1 MARSGPLAE
10 RVTVTMPSELVAG
23 IDRIEANRSRFI
35 AEAVRHELQR
45 RQRLEL
51 LRSLE
56 APHPDSAATAAL
68 GLADWA
74 EALPE
79 GDSDL
84 LDPSAGEPLH
94 WRPESGW
101 QHAGSPEIKPGACPG
116 AAWCW
121 WIWSPPWAMSSAA
134 PGPAWW

>member
-1 MARSGPLAE
+1 MARSIPLAE

-23 IDRIEANRSRFI
+23 IDRIEGNRSRFI

-56 APHPDSAATAAL
+56 APHPESAATAAL
-68 GLADWA
+68 ALADWA

-84 LDPSAGEPLH
+84 LDPSAGVAMN

-101 QHAGSPEIKPGACPG
+101 QNIGSPEIQ
-116 AAWCW
+116 
-121 WIWSPPWAMSSAA
+121 S
-134 PGPAWW
+134 

>member
-1 MARSGPLAE
+1 
-10 RVTVTMPSELVAG
+10 MPSELVAG
-23 IDRIEANRSRFI
+23 IDRIEGNRSRFV

-56 APHPDSAATAAL
+56 APHPDSVATAAL

-84 LDPSAGEPLH
+84 LDPSAGVPLQ

-101 QHAGSPEIKPGACPG
+101 QVAGSPDVQP
-116 AAWCW
+116 
-121 WIWSPPWAMSSAA
+121 
-134 PGPAWW
+134 

>member
-1 MARSGPLAE
+1 MVRSSPLAE

-51 LRSLE
+51 LRSLDT
-56 APHPDSAATAAL
+56 PHPDSAATAAL

-84 LDPSAGEPLH
+84 LDPSAGVPVH
-94 WRPESGW
+94 WLPESGW
-101 QHAGSPEIKPGACPG
+101 QHAGSPE
-116 AAWCW
+116 
-121 WIWSPPWAMSSAA
+121 SQL
-134 PGPAWW
+134 

>member
-1 MARSGPLAE
+1 
-10 RVTVTMPSELVAG
+10 MPSELVAG

-56 APHPDSAATAAL
+56 APHPDSAAAAAL

-84 LDPSAGEPLH
+84 LDPSAGVPVR
-94 WRPESGW
+94 WRAESGW
-101 QHAGSPEIKPGACPG
+101 QEAGSPESQP
-116 AAWCW
+116 
-121 WIWSPPWAMSSAA
+121 
-134 PGPAWW
+134 

>member
-1 MARSGPLAE
+1 MARSSPPAE

-23 IDRIEANRSRFI
+23 IDRIEGNRSRFV

-74 EALPE
+74 EALSE

-84 LDPSAGEPLH
+84 LDPSAGVPLH

-101 QHAGSPEIKPGACPG
+101 QVAGSPDVQP
-116 AAWCW
+116 
-121 WIWSPPWAMSSAA
+121 
-134 PGPAWW
+134 

>member
-1 MARSGPLAE
+1 MARSSPLAE

-23 IDRIEANRSRFI
+23 IDRIESNRSRFI

-68 GLADWA
+68 GLKDWA

-84 LDPSAGEPLH
+84 LDPSAGEPVH
-94 WRPESGW
+94 WRSESGW
-101 QHAGSPEIKPGACPG
+101 QHAGSPEIKP
-116 AAWCW
+116 
-121 WIWSPPWAMSSAA
+121 
-134 PGPAWW
+134 

>member
-1 MARSGPLAE
+1 
-10 RVTVTMPSELVAG
+10 MPSELVAG
-23 IDRIEANRSRFI
+23 IDRIVANRSRFI

-68 GLADWA
+68 GLKDWA

-84 LDPSAGEPLH
+84 LDPSAGEPVH
-94 WRPESGW
+94 WRSESGW
-101 QHAGSPEIKPGACPG
+101 QHAGSPEIKP
-116 AAWCW
+116 
-121 WIWSPPWAMSSAA
+121 
-134 PGPAWW
+134 

>member
-1 MARSGPLAE
+1 MARSSPLAE
-10 RVTVTMPSELVAG
+10 RVTVTMPSELIAG
-23 IDRIEANRSRFI
+23 IESNRSRFT

-56 APHPDSAATAAL
+56 APHPDSVATAAL

-84 LDPSAGEPLH
+84 LDPSAGEPVH

-101 QHAGSPEIKPGACPG
+101 QHAGSPEIKP
-116 AAWCW
+116 
-121 WIWSPPWAMSSAA
+121 
-134 PGPAWW
+134 

>member
-1 MARSGPLAE
+1 MARSSPPAE
-10 RVTVTMPSELVAG
+10 RVTVTMSSELVAG
-23 IDRIEANRSRFI
+23 IDRIEGNRSRFV

-56 APHPDSAATAAL
+56 APHPDSVATAAL

-84 LDPSAGEPLH
+84 LDPSAGVPLH

-101 QHAGSPEIKPGACPG
+101 QVAGSPDVQP
-116 AAWCW
+116 
-121 WIWSPPWAMSSAA
+121 
-134 PGPAWW
+134 

>member
-1 MARSGPLAE
+1 MVRSVSPAE
-10 RVTVTMPSELVAG
+10 RVTVTMPAELVAG
-23 IDRIEANRSRFI
+23 IDRIESNRSRFI

-56 APHPDSAATAAL
+56 APHADSAATAAL

-84 LDPSAGEPLH
+84 LDPSAGEPVH

-101 QHAGSPEIKPGACPG
+101 QLPSPPEIKP
-116 AAWCW
+116 
-121 WIWSPPWAMSSAA
+121 
-134 PGPAWW
+134 

>member
-1 MARSGPLAE
+1 MVRSSPLAE

-84 LDPSAGEPLH
+84 LDPSAGEPVH

-101 QHAGSPEIKPGACPG
+101 QHAGSPESQP
-116 AAWCW
+116 
-121 WIWSPPWAMSSAA
+121 
-134 PGPAWW
+134 

>member
-1 MARSGPLAE
+1 MARSNPLAE

-84 LDPSAGEPLH
+84 LDPSAGELVH

-101 QHAGSPEIKPGACPG
+101 QQASSPEIKP
-116 AAWCW
+116 
-121 WIWSPPWAMSSAA
+121 
-134 PGPAWW
+134 

>member
-1 MARSGPLAE
+1 MARSSPPAE
-10 RVTVTMPSELVAG
+10 RVTVTMSSELVAG
-23 IDRIEANRSRFI
+23 IDRIEGNRSRFV

-45 RQRLEL
+45 RQRLGL

-56 APHPDSAATAAL
+56 APHPDSVATAAL

-84 LDPSAGEPLH
+84 LDPSAGVPLH

-101 QHAGSPEIKPGACPG
+101 QVAGSPDVQP
-116 AAWCW
+116 
-121 WIWSPPWAMSSAA
+121 
-134 PGPAWW
+134 

>member
-1 MARSGPLAE
+1 MVRSASPAE

-23 IDRIEANRSRFI
+23 IDRIETNRSRFI

-51 LRSLE
+51 QRSLE
-56 APHPDSAATAAL
+56 APHPVRAATAAL
-68 GLADWA
+68 GLSDWA

-79 GDSDL
+79 SDSDL
-84 LDPSAGEPLH
+84 LDPSAGVLLQ

-101 QHAGSPEIKPGACPG
+101 QEAVSPESQP
-116 AAWCW
+116 
-121 WIWSPPWAMSSAA
+121 
-134 PGPAWW
+134 

>member
-1 MARSGPLAE
+1 MARSSPPAE

-23 IDRIEANRSRFI
+23 IDRIESNRSRFI

-84 LDPSAGEPLH
+84 LDASAGEPVH

-101 QHAGSPEIKPGACPG
+101 QPSGSPEIKP
-116 AAWCW
+116 
-121 WIWSPPWAMSSAA
+121 
-134 PGPAWW
+134 

>member
-1 MARSGPLAE
+1 MARSSPLAE

-23 IDRIEANRSRFI
+23 IDRIESNRSRFI

-56 APHPDSAATAAL
+56 APHPDSVATA
-68 GLADWA
+68 
-74 EALPE
+74 ALPE

-84 LDPSAGEPLH
+84 LDPSAGVLMH
-94 WRPESGW
+94 WRPQSGW
-101 QHAGSPEIKPGACPG
+101 QEVGSTEIQP
-116 AAWCW
+116 
-121 WIWSPPWAMSSAA
+121 
-134 PGPAWW
+134 

>member
-1 MARSGPLAE
+1 
-10 RVTVTMPSELVAG
+10 MPSELVAG
-23 IDRIEANRSRFI
+23 IDRIESNRSRFI

-68 GLADWA
+68 ADWA

-79 GDSDL
+79 TDSDL
-84 LDPSAGEPLH
+84 LDPSAGEPVH

-101 QHAGSPEIKPGACPG
+101 QHACSPEIKP
-116 AAWCW
+116 
-121 WIWSPPWAMSSAA
+121 
-134 PGPAWW
+134 

>member
-1 MARSGPLAE
+1 
-10 RVTVTMPSELVAG
+10 MPSELVAG

-45 RQRLEL
+45 RQHLEL

-84 LDPSAGEPLH
+84 LDPSAGEPVH
-94 WRPESGW
+94 WRQESGW
-101 QHAGSPEIKPGACPG
+101 QHAGSPEIKP
-116 AAWCW
+116 
-121 WIWSPPWAMSSAA
+121 
-134 PGPAWW
+134 

>member
-1 MARSGPLAE
+1 MARSASPAE
-10 RVTVTMPSELVAG
+10 RVTVTMPAELVAE

-51 LRSLE
+51 LRSLD

-74 EALPE
+74 AAQPE
-79 GDSDL
+79 GDNDL
-84 LDPSAGEPLH
+84 LDPNAGVNLH
-94 WRPESGW
+94 WRPDSGW
-101 QHAGSPEIKPGACPG
+101 QKSDGSEIQP
-116 AAWCW
+116 
-121 WIWSPPWAMSSAA
+121 
-134 PGPAWW
+134 

>member
-1 MARSGPLAE
+1 MARFGPLAE

-56 APHPDSAATAAL
+56 APHPDSAATAVL

-79 GDSDL
+79 GDNGL

-94 WRPESGW
+94 WRQESGW
-101 QHAGSPEIKPGACPG
+101 QHAGSPKIKP
-116 AAWCW
+116 
-121 WIWSPPWAMSSAA
+121 
-134 PGPAWW
+134 